1 MELTN
6 VKVGLKNT
14 VTDRVT
20 DENTAAHL
28 GSGTLPVYGTP
39 ALSCLME
46 QAAAELVEPLLPDGW
61 TTVGGSMEL
70 MHEAPTPVGMSVRA
84 EAEVTAV
91 EGRKIVFAVRAYD
104 EAGEIGKGTHVRF
117 AVAVDRFMAKA
128 AGRNAAG
135 NE

>member
-6 VKVGLKNT
+6 VKVGLRNT

-20 DENTAAHL
+20 EANTAAML
-28 GSGTLPVYGTP
+28 GSGTLAVYATP

-61 TTVGGSMEL
+61 TTVGGSMTL
-70 MHEAPTPVGMSVRA
+70 RHEAPTPVGMSVRA
-84 EAEVTAV
+84 EAEVMAV

-104 EAGEIGKGTHVRF
+104 EAGEIGQGTHERF
-117 AVAVDRFMAKA
+117 AVTADRFMAKA
-128 AGRNAAG
+128 AARGG
-135 NE
+135 EHE

>member
-46 QAAAELVEPLLPDGW
+46 QAAAELLAPLLPDGW

-70 MHEAPTPVGMSVRA
+70 THEAPTPVGVSVRA
-84 EAEVTAV
+84 ESEVTAV
-91 EGRKIVFAVRAYD
+91 EGRKIVFGVRGFD

-117 AVAVDRFMAKA
+117 AVASDRFMAKA
-128 AGRNAAG
+128 AGRNATG